1 MLKNMGWCMK
11 MDNKGNFTLEIV
23 VVGIVILLILGIT
36 SLASEIS
43 QEKISKNVENSNIE
57 KTINEVVDTLIN
69 DPGTPINW
77 EDFKPKRVGL
87 AIINVDEKVIP
98 NSVSYFKLLELGRD
112 YDKLVKRKIFDN
124 KFSSSMELKPYE
136 TSISSVKIGSND
148 IESNKVYSVNRVV
161 KCDFFKKYTVC
172 DFQQDSKCNHNHNQ
186 KDYSCSYFKIFKGNL
201 KKMDYYLLFNE
212 SENLEYDYYIDNT
225 HFKSHDANKITK
237 TKIYLNNELS
247 EMFEANESTSIIFIH
262 LDKKDVK
269 SVLVAVPKDFDKN
282 KLDYNY
288 FTTQTCE
295 FILKVWD

>member
-124 KFSSSMELKPYE
+124 KFSSSME
-136 TSISSVKIGSND
+136 V
-148 IESNKVYSVNRVV
+148 
-161 KCDFFKKYTVC
+161 
-172 DFQQDSKCNHNHNQ
+172 Q
-186 KDYSCSYFKIFKGNL
+186 
-201 KKMDYYLLFNE
+201 M
-212 SENLEYDYYIDNT
+212 
-225 HFKSHDANKITK
+225 
-237 TKIYLNNELS
+237 
-247 EMFEANESTSIIFIH
+247 
-262 LDKKDVK
+262 
-269 SVLVAVPKDFDKN
+269 
-282 KLDYNY
+282 
-288 FTTQTCE
+288 
-295 FILKVWD
+295 ILKLIMFTV